1 MPREFNQLVRKSG
14 FVNAEKFY
22 ILAYEG
28 TVTEK
33 KYFEDLR
40 NSDLFNDSGTIETI
54 ALKKGARDGAS
65 PLAVKALL
73 SKAKQDYN
81 FKSTDEFWL
90 VIDRDDW
97 ETIHNIDLLKIA
109 EDCKSEGNF
118 FMALSNPCF
127 EMWLILHLKKLEEI
141 SEEDR
146 VRIFENIAISAK
158 KHYVDEALARYIGD
172 GRGYNKRPNPAIF
185 LPRVKQAI
193 QNAKEIAIIEDS
205 YPKTLGSD
213 VYKLVEKLIKTDL

>member
-1 MPREFNQLVRKSG
+1 MPREFNELVRRSG

-40 NSDLFNDSGTIETI
+40 NSELFNDSGSIETI
-54 ALKKGARDGAS
+54 PLKRGAREGS
-65 PLAVKALL
+65 NPLAVKALL

-81 FKSTDEFWL
+81 FKPTDEFWL

-97 ETIHNIDLLKIA
+97 ETIHNIDLVKLA
-109 EDCKSEGNF
+109 EDCKSEKNF

-141 SEEDR
+141 SAEEK
-146 VRIFENIAISAK
+146 VKIYANAAISAK
-158 KHYVDEALARYIGD
+158 KHYIDEVLGD
-172 GRGYNKRPNPAIF
+172 GRGYNKRPNPAVF
-185 LPRVKQAI
+185 LPKVKQAI
-193 QNAKEIAIIEDS
+193 HNAKEIAVMEDP

-213 VYKLVEKLIKTDL
+213 VYKLVEKLIMIDL